1 MTDATPTTDGASAPD
16 VSGLVRR
23 LREARAAVDDAES
36 AVADRGEEGVDRA
49 VGAYR
54 RATRLL
60 DEYED
65 SATGTGDFQAYLRF
79 QDEFLG
85 LVSDL
90 PEDVPARG
98 AFEAAAE
105 RMDRRRLR
113 RRDFDGARD
122 DLEPVAD
129 LAALLDRREEARERL
144 REARRDATLR
154 LKELDVRADE
164 LADLVALTEADLD
177 APIDVL
183 HEPIEAYADD
193 VREEFGRWKEEA
205 PARDVLDLA
214 ATASSYPLVDFRS
227 PPRDVLDYVREN
239 DAGDHPIPKLLDLT
253 DYSGSKLSHYVDD
266 PGALQTTVAVHRTA
280 LERLDAEPLVVSWPP
295 PGAETLR
302 RRADEVISLLDRFA
316 SEPTVAALRRVRDLS
331 RRDDYDRL
339 RTAASARDGVTD
351 EQLTRLKSGAAE
363 AELDAVRDAHDRLA
377 ATLDETDGDG

>member
-1 MTDATPTTDGASAPD
+1 MTDATSTTDGASAPD

-129 LAALLDRREEARERL
+129 LAALLDRRGEARERL

-154 LKELDVRADE
+154 LKELDARADE

-183 HEPIEAYADD
+183 REPIEAYAED

-316 SEPTVAALRRVRDLS
+316 SEPTVAALRRVRALS

-339 RTAASARDGVTD
+339 RTAARARDGVTD
-351 EQLTRLKSGAAE
+351 EQLTRLRSGAAE
-363 AELDAVRDAHDRLA
+363 AELDAVRDARDRLA
-377 ATLDETDGDG
+377 ATLDEADGDG